1 MEVTKYTHA
10 CFTLQKDDKFLVVD
24 PGGFSG
30 DFISPENVV
39 AVIVTHEHQDH
50 LDHDHLAEI
59 IDKNPEAIIIGP
71 KQVTDQIEVFTTQ
84 TVGAGDSV
92 EISGF
97 DLKFYGGD
105 HAIIHEGM
113 PHVENVGVMINDL
126 LYFPG
131 DSLVAPDMDVTV
143 LALPLSA
150 PWLKVGEAID
160 FLTKV
165 APRQAFPV
173 HEVVYSA
180 AGQGM
185 ANRMLK
191 AAAEK
196 TQTEYIIL
204 QPGESLTI

>member
-1 MEVTKYTHA
+1 MELTKYTHA
-10 CFTLQKDDKFLVVD
+10 CFTLQKNDKSLVVD

-30 DFISPENVV
+30 DFISPEDVV

-50 LDHDHLAEI
+50 FDHDQLAAI
-59 IDKNPEAIIIGP
+59 IDKNPDAIIIGP
-71 KQVTDQIEVFTTQ
+71 QQVTEQIEVFETR

-92 EISGF
+92 EVGGF

-105 HAIIHEGM
+105 HAVIHEGM

-131 DSLVAPDMDVTV
+131 DSLVAPDTDVVV

-160 FLTKV
+160 FLRKV
-165 APRQAFPV
+165 APQKAFPV
-173 HEVVYSA
+173 HEMVYSA
-180 AGQGM
+180 VGQGM

-191 AAAEK
+191 SSVEN
-196 TQTEYIIL
+196 TEYIVL
-204 QPGESLTI
+204 ESGESMII